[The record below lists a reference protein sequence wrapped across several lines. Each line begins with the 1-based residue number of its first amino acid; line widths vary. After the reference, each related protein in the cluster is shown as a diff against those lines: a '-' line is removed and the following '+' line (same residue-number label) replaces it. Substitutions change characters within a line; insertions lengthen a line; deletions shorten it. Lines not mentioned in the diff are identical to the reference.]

1 MTFRHPF
8 RPRLAMALC
17 CALLASAATTARG
30 QFDFPDA
37 DVPGVWVE
45 QDGNVRSRRVDADK
59 ELAAIRARAR
69 SAAQAARNEKL
80 VFISLPKLFDELRSA
95 AKSGEPVP
103 QDLRF
108 LGGMTQLRYVFVYPD
123 EKDLV
128 IAGPAEPFAVTRDGL
143 YATAKASRRPVLQVD
158 DLVVAL
164 RTAHDR
170 NGRVFGCRIDPDP
183 RSVEISGAVMKKFA
197 RASRRERMDA
207 MARELGP
214 QKVSVFGTQP
224 DTRLAF
230 VLVAADYKLK
240 RFAMGL
246 EPAAAGA
253 PGIGI
258 GHAVDNTRSAMNR
271 FWFETSYEPLR
282 VSPDGNAF
290 EVRGQR
296 VQVKAGAF
304 SFDPRGA
311 TEKATAFARKF
322 TDKVPALAVA
332 EPLIAELQNVADLS
346 LLASLIRHD
355 KLDRKAGWEIG
366 WILDDSQLPV
376 KKVPVPVTAD
386 TLVSATGGS
395 IAAGG
400 VMFAPQK
407 VVGEGPRQADDGGT
421 LNKARDEVSRL
432 RREAG
437 ESSRAVL
444 RAGVHRTAGAI
455 SRHEAPC

>member
-1 MTFRHPF
+1 
-8 RPRLAMALC
+8 LS
-17 CALLASAATTARG
+17 CALLCLTAPPARA
-30 QFDFPDA
+30 QFFPNEPA
-37 DVPGVWVE
+37 VPGVWVE
-45 QDGNVRSRRVDADK
+45 QDGNVRSRQVDPDK
-59 ELAAIRARAR
+59 ELAAIRERAR
-69 SAAQAARNEKL
+69 SASQAAKNEKL
-80 VFISLPKLFDELRSA
+80 SYVSLPRLFAEARA
-95 AKSGEPVP
+95 AIQAGKPVP
-103 QDLRF
+103 ENLRF
-108 LGGMTQLRYVFVYPD
+108 LGGMTQLRYVLVYPD
-123 EKDLV
+123 DKDLV
-128 IAGPAEPFAVTRDGL
+128 IAGPAEPFTVHDGGL
-143 YATAKASRRPVLQVD
+143 FATAKLSRRPVLQLD

-183 RSVEISGAVMKKFA
+183 KSVAISDGVMKRFA
-197 RASRRERMDA
+197 NKSRKERMDA

-290 EVRGQR
+290 ELRGQR
-296 VQVKAGAF
+296 LQVKAGAF

-311 TEKATAFARKF
+311 TPKAMAFATKF

-346 LLASLIRHD
+346 LLASLVRHD
-355 KLDRKAGWEIG
+355 ALDRKTGWEIG
-366 WILDDSQLPV
+366 WLLDDSSFPV
-376 KKVPVPVTAD
+376 RKVPVPVTAD
-386 TLVSATGGS
+386 TLVNATGGS
-395 IAAGG
+395 IVAGG
-400 VMFAPQK
+400 VMFAPAK
-407 VVGEGPRQADDGGT
+407 LVADGPRQADDEGP
-421 LNKARDEVSRL
+421 LHKAREQ
-432 RREAG
+432 ATN
-437 ESSRAVL
+437 L
-444 RAGVHRTAGAI
+444 RARDSQSPVLGP
-455 SRHEAPC
+455 E